1 MSLFKRLFT
10 FGIGFFI
17 GIMLLIFFWDKKDA
31 SFNYGPDAR
40 VISQILKRE
49 KQVVEPNVEKFL
61 QNRSIDST
69 GLRKIIK
76 NADINFSKSNQ
87 HKEPCRE
94 YFIESQHKQDL
105 LELQAQLCDSVV
117 TFYRI
122 NKKS

>member
-17 GIMLLIFFWDKKDA
+17 GIVLLIFFWDKKDA

-49 KQVVEPNVEKFL
+49 KQVVKPDVEEFL
-61 QNRSIDST
+61 QNSSIDSS
-69 GLRKIIK
+69 GFRRIIK
-76 NADINFSKSNQ
+76 NADINFSKSKQ

-94 YFIESQHKQDL
+94 YFIESQHKQHL
-105 LELQAQLCDSVV
+105 LELQAQLCDSIV
-117 TFYRI
+117 TYYNI

>member
-1 MSLFKRLFT
+1 MSLLKRLLT

-17 GIMLLIFFWDKKDA
+17 GILLLIFFWNKKDA

-40 VISQILKRE
+40 VISQILRRE
-49 KQVVEPNVEKFL
+49 KQVVEPSVEKYL

-69 GLRKIIK
+69 RFREIIK

-87 HKEPCRE
+87 HKEPCRD
-94 YFIESQHKQDL
+94 YFIESHYEQNM

-117 TFYRI
+117 RFYHI
-122 NKKS
+122 K